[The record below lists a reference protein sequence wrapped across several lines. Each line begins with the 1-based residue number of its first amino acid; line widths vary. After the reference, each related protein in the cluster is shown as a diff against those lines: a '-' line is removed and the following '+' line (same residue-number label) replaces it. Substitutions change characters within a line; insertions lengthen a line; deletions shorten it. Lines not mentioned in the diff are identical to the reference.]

1 MTNAS
6 NEALLVATKIT
17 RRFGGLV
24 ANRDVNVTL
33 ERGKVHVLL
42 GPNGAGKS
50 TCINMLSGDLPPSEG
65 KIEFMGKDITGLSA
79 AQRSLVGIGRSYQRT
94 NIFPKFWCSRTS
106 AWRRNHATSSRFAS
120 SAMP

>member
-1 MTNAS
+1 MSNVT

-65 KIEFMGKDITGLSA
+65 KIEFMG
-79 AQRSLVGIGRSYQRT
+79 
-94 NIFPKFWCSRTS
+94 
-106 AWRRNHATSSRFAS
+106 
-120 SAMP
+120 